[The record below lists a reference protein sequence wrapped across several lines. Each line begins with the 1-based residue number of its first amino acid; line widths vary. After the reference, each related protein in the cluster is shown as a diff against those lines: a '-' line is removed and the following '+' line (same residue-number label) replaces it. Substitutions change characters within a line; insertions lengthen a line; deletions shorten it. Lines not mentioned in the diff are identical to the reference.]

1 MDRESITHHISQQFN
16 ADLEDLRNRV
26 LMMGGLLEQQIS
38 RAVES
43 LIDGN
48 TELAQM
54 VIKDDHKVN
63 YMEVAIDEQCN
74 MILARRN
81 PAAGDLRLVIAVIKT
96 ITDLER
102 MADQAKKVAKLG
114 IDLSS
119 IDTPPNHYIEIK
131 TLGELVLAN
140 VHSMLDAFATLD
152 VQAALDVSRK
162 DADID
167 LLYNGIIR
175 QMITFMME
183 DPRTIKRSLDV
194 LWAARALERIGDHAT
209 NICEYIIFLIKG
221 KDVRH
226 TTMAEKER
234 EVLDSE

>member
-1 MDRESITHHISQQFN
+1 MDRESITHHISKQFN

-26 LMMGGLLEQQIS
+26 LTMGGMLEEQIS
-38 RAVES
+38 RAIRSVV
-43 LIDGN
+43 DGDI
-48 TELAQM
+48 ELANT

-63 YMEVAIDEQCN
+63 YMEVSIDEQCN

-81 PAAGDLRLVIAVIKT
+81 PAASDLRLVLAVIKT

-102 MADQAKKVAKLG
+102 MADQAKKVAKL
-114 IDLSS
+114 S
-119 IDTPPNHYIEIK
+119 IELTEMDMPSNHYIEIK
-131 TLGELVLAN
+131 TLGDLVLSN
-140 VHSMLDAFATLD
+140 VHAMLDAFATLD
-152 VQAALDVSRK
+152 AQAALDVARR
-162 DADID
+162 DADVD
-167 LLYNGIIR
+167 LVYNGIIR

-194 LWAARALERIGDHAT
+194 LWAVRALERIGDHAT
-209 NICEYIIFLIKG
+209 NICEYIIYLIKG

-234 EVLDSE
+234 EVLDLD